1 MAKYDPKGLVTN
13 EYLDDAADKILKGM
27 NTMINNFRVEVK
39 GAFNQVGKRF
49 DRVETRLNKIEV
61 ELAGVKDEVQGLK
74 ADLSDTVSK
83 REFNTFKLKMDRFA
97 TS

>member
-27 NTMINNFRVEVK
+27 DTMVKNLRGEMNT
-39 GAFNQVGKRF
+39 RF
-49 DRVETRLNKIEV
+49 DKVDTRLDKIEV
-61 ELAGVKDEVQGLK
+61 DLSEVKDEVQGLK
-74 ADLSDTVSK
+74 ADLSGTVSK